1 METIQENIN
10 LNTSLNVMYAP
21 KSISKIGMLSL
32 LFLLI
37 SFSSFA
43 KTTHLEKEKETS
55 EIRKQLFSQITFPD
69 FMIEKESGEENV
81 SVLFKIEKG
90 GKIKVIRT
98 DSKNETLNKFI
109 LTEMEQA
116 KLEAINS
123 TEETIYKINIRFKLL

>member
-1 METIQENIN
+1 MKPIQENIK
-10 LNTSLNVMYAP
+10 LNSSLRVMRAP

-43 KTTHLEKEKETS
+43 KTTHLEKETS

-69 FMIEKESGEENV
+69 FMKEKESGEENV

-109 LTEMEQA
+109 LTEMEQS